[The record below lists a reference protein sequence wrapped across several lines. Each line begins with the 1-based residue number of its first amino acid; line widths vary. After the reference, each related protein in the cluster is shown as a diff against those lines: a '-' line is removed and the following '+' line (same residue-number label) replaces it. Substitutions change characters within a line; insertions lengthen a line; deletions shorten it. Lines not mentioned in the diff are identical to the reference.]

1 MVDLVFKARQFGLKY
16 VVYISDG
23 EMLYVK
29 KSKDGEPHSI
39 SFFANPHGGNERLTD
54 DVKNEALIALCKEN
68 HEKFEELY
76 NALIESEQKAVSKAK
91 AVYENGC

>member
-39 SFFANPHGGNERLTD
+39 SFFANSYGGNEKLTD
-54 DVKNEALIALCKEN
+54 DVKNEDLIAEV
-68 HEKFEELY
+68 
-76 NALIESEQKAVSKAK
+76 NAMLASVE
-91 AVYENGC
+91 